1 MFLPAT
7 TEEMQALGWD
17 RLDVILV
24 TGDSYIDSPY
34 IGVAVIGRVLVA
46 AGFRVGIIAQPDIAS
61 QDLDHDIR
69 RLGEPA
75 LFWGVTGGSVDS
87 MVANWTATG
96 KKRQQD
102 DYTPGGINN
111 RRPDR
116 AVIAYAN
123 LIRRYYKPTVPI
135 VLGGIEASLRRVSH
149 YDFWTNRIRRSIL
162 FDAKADYLVYGMGER
177 SIVDLANSIRNGDNA
192 AIGNIRGICYAT
204 QKIPDGCLELP
215 PHEACAENK
224 DVFTQMFHLFYRNN
238 DPQTAVPLA
247 QKQDTRYLVQNPP
260 AFPLSGPELD
270 AVYELPYE
278 RELHPYHKRQ
288 GDVRALTTIRFSIT
302 THRGCYGECN
312 YCAIAVHQGRQVV
325 SRSIKSIVGEAR
337 NLTKDPGFKG
347 IIADV
352 GGPTANMYVI
362 ECPRKQTKG
371 SCPDKRCLFPKP
383 CPALPMNHGPQIDL
397 LKALRSVPGVRKIN
411 VASGIRYDMI
421 LADPENG
428 AKYLKD
434 MVRHHIS
441 GQMKVAPEHTENHVL
456 EKMGKPGIDSLL
468 KFKGL
473 FDRQTRQQGLAQFLT
488 YYLIAAHPGCTE
500 TDMASLRSFAVK
512 NLGILP
518 EQVQV
523 FTPTPSTYSTL
534 MYWTGKDPFTGKICF
549 VEKTLRGKER
559 QKAIITGRNRNNEMR
574 RKEKTKGYCKKHKP

>member
-46 AGFRVGIIAQPDIAS
+46 AGFRVGIIAQPDVAS
-61 QDLDHDIR
+61 QDSDHDIR
-69 RLGEPA
+69 RMGEPA

-123 LIRRYYKPTVPI
+123 LIRRYYNPTVPI

-441 GQMKVAPEHTENHVL
+441 GQMKIAPEHTENHVL